1 MTTNLLISINVDP
14 ISKSCEG
21 CKNNVAGVLVETDSF
36 CKQFEYKQIHNNKR
50 LELCLSAQ
58 KQSEDLFNDAEC
70 TRTDAELVVHKE
82 LTEAR
87 ALLNALAE
95 NHKMT
100 ITELHRAFLQESN

>member
-1 MTTNLLISINVDP
+1 MLGILNGRFVEIEVKRDAE
-14 ISKSCEG
+14 SKPTAIQRYIHERIRDAG
-21 CKNNVAGVLVETDSF
+21 GTVIVAWN
-36 CKQFEYKQIHNNKR
+36 FEMIT
-50 LELCLSAQ
+50 
-58 KQSEDLFNDAEC
+58 EDLFNDAEC